1 MEETYVL
8 GIDFGTLSGRA
19 AIVRVADGLE
29 KAAAVYEYPNAVM
42 DDVLSVADGQKL
54 PADFALQNPRDYI
67 EVLKHAVPEAI
78 AKSMVDP
85 AQIKGIGI
93 DFTSATVIAA
103 KEDGTPL
110 CDLAKFTNNPHA
122 YVKLWKHHGAQE
134 QADRIVSLAKERG
147 ESWLARYGG
156 ILSAEML
163 LPKVL
168 ETYEKAP
175 EVYADTD
182 VFVDALDWIV
192 WRMTGN
198 LVYSAGDSGYK
209 RNFQDGA
216 YPSEEFL
223 ELLSPGFGKVFSE
236 KMPGQVLALGAE
248 AGKLPPTPPP
258 GWAWSL
264 ALAWP
269 PVTLTPT

>member
-1 MEETYVL
+1 MTYSAWL
-8 GIDFGTLSGRA
+8 TARSC
-19 AIVRVADGLE
+19 
-29 KAAAVYEYPNAVM
+29 
-42 DDVLSVADGQKL
+42 

-147 ESWLARYGG
+147 ESLAGP
-156 ILSAEML
+156 L
-163 LPKVL
+163 
-168 ETYEKAP
+168 
-175 EVYADTD
+175 
-182 VFVDALDWIV
+182 W
-192 WRMTGN
+192 WH
-198 LVYSAGDSGYK
+198 LVC
-209 RNFQDGA
+209 RRCC
-216 YPSEEFL
+216 YPRC
-223 ELLSPGFGKVFSE
+223 
-236 KMPGQVLALGAE
+236 
-248 AGKLPPTPPP
+248 
-258 GWAWSL
+258 
-264 ALAWP
+264 
-269 PVTLTPT
+269 

>member
-8 GIDFGTLSGRA
+8 CIDFGTLSGRA

-103 KEDGTPL
+103 KEAAPRCVTWLSSPTTRTPTSSCGSTTAPRSRLTVL
-110 CDLAKFTNNPHA
+110 CPWLRSA
-122 YVKLWKHHGAQE
+122 
-134 QADRIVSLAKERG
+134 VSLGWPAMVASCLQRCC
-147 ESWLARYGG
+147 
-156 ILSAEML
+156 
-163 LPKVL
+163 
-168 ETYEKAP
+168 
-175 EVYADTD
+175 
-182 VFVDALDWIV
+182 
-192 WRMTGN
+192 
-198 LVYSAGDSGYK
+198 
-209 RNFQDGA
+209 
-216 YPSEEFL
+216 YPRC
-223 ELLSPGFGKVFSE
+223 
-236 KMPGQVLALGAE
+236 
-248 AGKLPPTPPP
+248 
-258 GWAWSL
+258 
-264 ALAWP
+264 
-269 PVTLTPT
+269 